1 MNEWINNLMAGLL
14 NNLLTDW
21 MTDWLIVWLTDE
33 ANSSVDYALIT
44 TMKQFYRVKHSINTL
59 NDKNNKAK
67 RNKE

>member
-1 MNEWINNLMAGLL
+1 MARS
-14 NNLLTDW
+14 NW
-21 MTDWLIVWLTDE
+21 AVQFVLIDISHVFCMVQLVTTE

-59 NDKNNKAK
+59 NNKNNKSK

>member
-1 MNEWINNLMAGLL
+1 MARS
-14 NNLLTDW
+14 NW
-21 MTDWLIVWLTDE
+21 AVQFVLIDISHVFCMVQLVTTE

>member
-1 MNEWINNLMAGLL
+1 MANMVAIATLIDI
-14 NNLLTDW
+14 LTEFNF
-21 MTDWLIVWLTDE
+21 E

-59 NDKNNKAK
+59 NDNNNKAK